1 MYVIRVFAVTTGKER
16 NRTVERV
23 WAGCF
28 IYWYITAKRAQDG
41 NCVIKQYCVMDQFGV
56 RF

>member
-1 MYVIRVFAVTTGKER
+1 MYVIRVIAVTDGKER
-16 NRTVERV
+16 NRTIERV

-28 IYWYITAKRAQDG
+28 RIHCCKIAQG
-41 NCVIKQYCVMDQFGV
+41 GKCVNRRNCIMGQFGV